1 MFHGEKFHD
10 SLASLDTAHTTFKRK
25 YNSNPITQA
34 KKGHGVFCKLSLR
47 LQVKT
52 QGQVEKKY
60 LLKF

>member
-1 MFHGEKFHD
+1 MFYGEKFHD

-47 LQVKT
+47 L
-52 QGQVEKKY
+52 
-60 LLKF
+60 